1 MLGIIDRFEEG
12 YCIIEV
18 DGHTRDILRYLV
30 ESTAK
35 AGDVVEW
42 DGSKWVT
49 NQQMTHKRS
58 KEIQTLMNDV
68 WED

>member
-1 MLGIIDRFEEG
+1 MFGIIDRFEED

-18 DGHTRDILRYLV
+18 DGHTRDILRNLV

-35 AGDVVEW
+35 AGDVVDW

-49 NQQMTHKRS
+49 NQEMTHKRS

>member
-1 MLGIIDRFEEG
+1 MIGIIDRFEED

-18 DGHTRDILRYLV
+18 DGRTRDIHRNLV
-30 ESTAK
+30 EPTAK
-35 AGDVVEW
+35 AGDIVEW